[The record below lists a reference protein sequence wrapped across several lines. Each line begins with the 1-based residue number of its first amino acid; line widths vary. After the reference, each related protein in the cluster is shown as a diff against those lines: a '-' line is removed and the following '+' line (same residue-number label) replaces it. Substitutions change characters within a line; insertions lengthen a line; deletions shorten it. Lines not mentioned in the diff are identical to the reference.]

1 MKIEIFNSFKNESI
15 NVTVKLKVDTDLEL
29 IEKKNIEGSC
39 IFSDVSH
46 SEQHKGITVPIGR
59 TAIISFHVRVAKVGS
74 YNLAIQVEGVKEKN
88 GKFYAN
94 GEKILE
100 VKPNRVQIF
109 DEHERVF
116 DFETIKHFRYA
127 FNPANVKCE
136 KVTIELQTDTIA
148 RSIIYS
154 DDYK

>member
-1 MKIEIFNSFKNESI
+1 VKIEIFNSLKNESI

-39 IFSDVSH
+39 IFSDLSR
-46 SEQHKGITVPIGR
+46 SEQQKSVTAQIGR
-59 TAIISFHVRVAKVGS
+59 EAKISFYVRVSKIGN
-74 YNLAIQVEGVKEKN
+74 YNLTIHAEGIKEKG

-109 DEHERVF
+109 DGREKVF
-116 DFETIKHFRYA
+116 NYETIKHFRYA
-127 FNPANVKCE
+127 LNRANVKCE